1 MSGIML
7 SVLGGAKTPAG
18 SVTYTSGSGNFTVP
32 VGIFSITYS
41 VVGGGGGGS
50 GGYQIGGI
58 NNNYTF
64 GDIVGGAGGGAG
76 RILNVTLAVTPG
88 QLIAY
93 SVGAGG
99 ANSGGPGLLGGV
111 DGGTTTF
118 SSSTA
123 TGGGRGNSYN
133 ASGGGGNPADRSGG
147 TGAAG
152 SPGGFT
158 GTQPLP
164 YTGGGPSI
172 GVPQGGAG
180 ATVNGV
186 VYGTGGIGGPANPG
200 GVGAAGVGGV
210 VFVSWT

>member
-7 SVLGGAKTPAG
+7 SILGGAKTPAG
-18 SVTYTSGSGNFTVP
+18 SFTYTSGSGNFTVP
-32 VGIFSITYS
+32 IGIFSITYS
-41 VVGGGGGGS
+41 IVGGGGGGS
-50 GGYQIGGI
+50 GGYQIGGV

-64 GDIVGGAGGGAG
+64 GDLVGGAGGGAG

-88 QLIAY
+88 QVIAY

-99 ANSGGPGLLGGV
+99 ANSGGPGLQAGV
-111 DGGTTTF
+111 AGGTTTF

-123 TGGGRGNSYN
+123 TGGGRGNSYSG
-133 ASGGGGNPADRSGG
+133 SGGGGNPADRTGG

-158 GTQPLP
+158 GTQPNA
-164 YTGGGPSI
+164 YGNSTSI

-186 VYGTGGIGGPANPG
+186 VYGRGGNGGPANPG
-200 GVGAAGVGGV
+200 GLGGVGVNGV
-210 VFVSWT
+210 VYIAWS